1 MLWKV
6 FNIES
11 GKIIKAGFKSEDEA
25 KEWLELK
32 NELLQEDYDI
42 EDMDSDEEEEW
53 LERQEDGLFESDY
66 ENDDDLDDSPSDE
79 AIYDQGVYV
88 DSEIDQEGEFD
99 AILDDEDL

>member
-6 FNIES
+6 FNIET

-32 NELLQEDYDI
+32 NELLQEDYDV

-53 LERQEDGLFESDY
+53 LESQDDEAYDSDY
-66 ENDDDLDDSPSDE
+66 DDDIDTPSSDE
-79 AIYDQGVYV
+79 DLYDQGVYV
-88 DSEIDQEGEFD
+88 DSEIDQEEEFD
-99 AILDDEDL
+99 SIIDDDEL